1 MKFASLIALAA
12 VSSAYMLEETEL
24 EELKGCPVIRMI
36 AKKCAKAHNKKA
48 CAMRVFKGLMKFPCF
63 RAVATKCKKDKACW
77 KAARPALMKC
87 KKAVTRRMMKKMIA
101 KFAKKQCGRDMLKM
115 CKKNKKCW
123 KKNEKAAM
131 KCMKHGKEEEEL
143 VELNDDPINK
153 KCWKKNEKAADKKAC
168 VMRVA
173 KAMKKRMIMKMKSL
187 KCGRTLMS
195 KCKRNKECWMKH
207 KMAAMKCLKHGRE
220 EEELYI

>member
-24 EELKGCPVIRMI
+24 EELKGCPVKRLI
-36 AKKCAKAHNKKA
+36 AKKCAKAHDKKK
-48 CAMRVFKGLMKFPCF
+48 CAMRVFKGLMRFPCF
-63 RAVATKCKKDKACW
+63 KAIATKCKKDKDCW

-87 KKAVTRRMMKKMIA
+87 KKAVTRRMMKKWVA

-115 CKKNKKCW
+115 CKKNKACW
-123 KKNEKAAM
+123 KKNHMKAM

-153 KCWKKNEKAADKKAC
+153 WAMNHC
-168 VMRVA
+168 A
-173 KAMKKRMIMKMKSL
+173 KA
-187 KCGRTLMS
+187 GRTV
-195 KCKRNKECWMKH
+195 KD
-207 KMAAMKCLKHGRE
+207 
-220 EEELYI
+220 